1 MHNERAEATERV
13 RELNQFLEVAREAAY
28 QAGRF
33 LRDNVEAIGDIQ
45 YKGPENPVSNIDK
58 GAERLV
64 LDIIGR
70 AFPDH
75 RIISEENGQK
85 NASSEYT
92 WVIDPLDGTINYLH
106 HYRLFSTA
114 IALLRGNEVVL
125 GVTYNPVLDEMFT
138 GVRGGGA
145 YLNGKAIQVSKT
157 RAFNETLLG
166 VGFPYDRSS
175 EAFHRCMKNFLA
187 FSENGQAV
195 RRDGSTA
202 LDLCNVAC
210 GRYDAFSVAGNEIW
224 DYAAGVLLVAEAGG
238 VVTTFDGAPFLVN
251 GKSEILASNGKI
263 HDLLLKR
270 TRKKLAG
277 T

>member
-1 MHNERAEATERV
+1 M
-13 RELNQFLEVAREAAY
+13 NQFLEVAREAAY

-33 LRDNVEAIGDIQ
+33 LLENVGAIEDIQ

-58 GAERLV
+58 GADRIV
-64 LDIIGR
+64 IDIIGK

-75 RIISEENGQK
+75 CIISEENGEK
-85 NASSEYT
+85 RASSEYT

-114 IALLRGNEVVL
+114 IALLRGKEIIV

-138 GVRGGGA
+138 AVKSGGA
-145 YLNGKAIQVSKT
+145 YLNGKAIRVSST
-157 RAFNETLLG
+157 TAFNECLLG
-166 VGFPYDRSS
+166 IGFPYDRQS
-175 EAFHRCMKNFLA
+175 EGFHRCMDNFLA

-224 DYAAGVLLVAEAGG
+224 DFAAGVLLVAEAGG
-238 VVTTFDGAPFLVN
+238 VVTTFDGVPFQID

-263 HDLLLKR
+263 HDILLKR
-270 TRKKLAG
+270 TKRKQPAP
-277 T
+277 